1 MSERQHFGMSGRGRG
16 EFVFGGLFAGSRRSV
31 PAAVGLAHPP
41 ARLCRLFH
49 AFQPFHVFH
58 LFQPLH
64 VFHQFQP
71 FQLFHLF
78 QPFLKHSLPAKNEA
92 GPMRNPNSEARA
104 SARAYFQIRN
114 SEGPAKAGT
123 QNSETSKPCTS
134 GIYFPFRLHFGYM
147 REQLKRFIEQMD
159 ENSVAVIPAAHEVT
173 RSYDTE
179 FKFQQ
184 DPDFYY
190 LTGFPEPD
198 AIAVIDPK
206 NKKSPYTL
214 YVRPRDPL
222 METWYG
228 RRQGVEGAVKNYGA
242 DRAFS
247 IEKFAA
253 DLPKLL
259 DGHDKLYYRFSV
271 DKALDQQILQ
281 YLSGQR
287 VRRLKTAYPPHTII
301 DPTIITGEM
310 RLHKTPKEVELMQ
323 VSADIAAEAHIL
335 AMKKVKPGMNEGQV
349 EALMEAYMKDKG
361 ASGVA
366 YNSIVGGGDN
376 ATILHYVENNMP
388 LKDGDLIL
396 IDAGAQYKGYASDI
410 TRTFPVN
417 GKFTP
422 AQREVYDVVL
432 DAQLKCIEAT
442 KTGNTVKKRQ
452 EYSIELLTEG
462 MVKLGLL
469 KGKTSDLVKKKAY
482 LKYYMHGVG
491 HYLGLDVH
499 DAGRYFSDQEAKHS
513 RPFAPGM
520 VLTVEPGIYVPPDDK
535 TAPAKYRGIGIRIED
550 DVLVTEDGNRNLTA
564 KVTKDP
570 DEIEALMR
578 KPARK

>member
-1 MSERQHFGMSGRGRG
+1 
-16 EFVFGGLFAGSRRSV
+16 
-31 PAAVGLAHPP
+31 
-41 ARLCRLFH
+41 
-49 AFQPFHVFH
+49 
-58 LFQPLH
+58 
-64 VFHQFQP
+64 
-71 FQLFHLF
+71 
-78 QPFLKHSLPAKNEA
+78 
-92 GPMRNPNSEARA
+92 
-104 SARAYFQIRN
+104 
-114 SEGPAKAGT
+114 
-123 QNSETSKPCTS
+123 
-134 GIYFPFRLHFGYM
+134 M
-147 REQLKRFIEQMD
+147 RESLKRFIEQME
-159 ENSVAVIPAAHEVT
+159 ENSVAVIPAAREKT

-179 FKFQQ
+179 YKFRQ
-184 DPDFYY
+184 DSDFWY

-198 AIAVIDPK
+198 AIAVIAPK

-228 RRQGVEGAVKNYGA
+228 RRQGVEGAVKNFGA
-242 DRAFS
+242 DKAFS
-247 IEKFAA
+247 IEKFEA

-259 DGHDKLYYRFSV
+259 DGHDRLYYRFSV
-271 DKALDQQILQ
+271 DREIDRMILS

-287 VRRLKTAYPPHTII
+287 VRRLKSAYPPHTII
-301 DPTIITGEM
+301 DPTPIIGEM
-310 RLHKTPKEVELMQ
+310 RLHKTPEEVELMQ
-323 VSADIAAEAHIL
+323 TSANIAAEAHIL

-366 YNSIVGGGDN
+366 YNSIVGGGAN

-388 LKDGDLIL
+388 LKDGDLLL
-396 IDAGAQYKGYASDI
+396 IDAGAEFQGYASDI
-410 TRTFPVN
+410 TRTFPIN

-432 DAQLKCIEAT
+432 DVQEKCIEYT
-442 KTGNTVKKRQ
+442 KTGNTVKGRQ

-469 KGKTSDLVKKKAY
+469 KGKTKDLIKKKAY
-482 LKYYMHGVG
+482 MKYYMHGVG

-499 DAGRYFSDQEAKHS
+499 DAGRYFTDQEAKNS
-513 RPFAPGM
+513 KPFAPGM
-520 VLTVEPGIYVPPDDK
+520 VLTVEPGIYVPIDDK

-550 DVLVTEDGNRNLTA
+550 DVLVTEEGNRNLTA

-570 DEIEALMR
+570 DEIETLMR
-578 KPARK
+578 GGKRK